1 MITDSLS
8 SAGLNFLLPTNIQD
22 RYQTGADLGSF
33 GTVLKD
39 RLGAISEDM
48 DAIFEEAAAKFGISS
63 RLIKA
68 VAKTESNF
76 NSEAVSHAGAMG
88 VMQLMPGT
96 ARTLGV
102 SDPYDARQNIMGG
115 AKYLKANLDKFGD
128 VSLALAAYNA
138 GPGSVEKY
146 GGIPPYSE
154 TQNYVRK
161 VLSYM
166 DGDALYANRTVTTGG
181 GGQSAMNSLYAMNG
195 MSGFPGLGGI
205 SGLGRNSTY
214 GLGSLFGLAGGDA
227 AMDQE
232 SYASLIQILQLQM
245 MMNATRETGNLVV

>member
-8 SAGLNFLLPTNIQD
+8 SAGLNFLLPANTQN
-22 RYQTGADLGSF
+22 RYQTGTDLSSF
-33 GTVLKD
+33 GTILKD
-39 RLGAISEDM
+39 RLGAVSEDM

-76 NSEAVSHAGAMG
+76 NSEAVSHAGAIG

-96 ARTLGV
+96 ASSLGV

-128 VSLALAAYNA
+128 VTLALAAYNA

-166 DGDALYANRTVTTGG
+166 DGDALYANRTVMTGSSG
-181 GGQSAMNSLYAMNG
+181 GSMTDSLYAMNG
-195 MSGFPGLGGI
+195 MGSFLGFGSI
-205 SGLGRNSTY
+205 SGLGMNSTY
-214 GLGSLFGLAGGDA
+214 GLGSLFSLAGGDA

-245 MMNATRETGNLVV
+245 MMNATRETTNLVV